1 MSRFVGS
8 LCCISV
14 SYAVLV
20 CVATKCGARVTMCVQ
35 HMYDKNHLTS

>member
-8 LCCISV
+8 LCCILV

-20 CVATKCGARVTMCVQ
+20 YVATKCGARVTMCVQ
-35 HMYDKNHLTS
+35 HMYDKNHLTA